1 MCDPT
6 FPDVPAADCP
16 DCSVTLALV
25 QADGAPRLCSCGCE
39 FVPSPRWVPLARR
52 RPEAPPAARREGVY
66 HADPETWPSP
76 TVPVERPPAAED
88 PDLVRVRGLLYAL
101 RPEREGP
108 LGGTPDALPTVD
120 AQPSPRRIVVQ
131 GGGGGSGLPAG
142 LFAAAPRSPT
152 LAVTERLCE
161 LDGAHPAEAR
171 TLRWLRHHGELRS
184 GLVALYRAAGL
195 ALADAR
201 QRDGWGSTDTG
212 RREGP
217 RVTGRELVLAAADV
231 WDGGAFDSGVQ
242 GVLASP

>member
-1 MCDPT
+1 MSDPT
-6 FPDVPAADCP
+6 FPGVPAADCP
-16 DCSVTLALV
+16 DCAVTLALV
-25 QADGAPRLCSCGCE
+25 QADGGARVCSCGCE
-39 FVPSPRWVPLARR
+39 YLPSPRWVPIARR
-52 RPEAPPAARREGVY
+52 RPEGPPAPQREAVY
-66 HADPETWPSP
+66 HADPDRWP
-76 TVPVERPPAAED
+76 TVAAPAQRPPAAED
-88 PDLVRVRGLLYAL
+88 PELVRVRGLLYAL

-142 LFAAAPRSPT
+142 LFAAAPQSPT

-161 LDGAHPAEAR
+161 LDGAHPTEAR
-171 TLRWLRHHGELRS
+171 TLRWLRHHGELRG

-201 QRDGWGSTDTG
+201 QREGWASTETA

-217 RVTGRELVLAAADV
+217 RVVGRELVLRAADA
-231 WDGGAFDSGVQ
+231 WDGRAFDTGAAR
-242 GVLASP
+242 VLPSR